1 MSDWLIIL
9 GGGVVLFWAG
19 AWLLLHLGN
28 FEVRISQLRHS
39 MEARVMQTERQVDA
53 FAKSLNEAHRINQS
67 VDGQLADLRKE
78 LETARKELEDMKK
91 SINVMDVAVADLKL
105 KATMRNSR
113 FG

>member
-28 FEVRISQLRHS
+28 FEVRISQLRQT
-39 MEARVMQTERQVDA
+39 MEARAMQAERQVEA

-67 VDGQLADLRKE
+67 VDGQLVDLRKA
-78 LETARKELEDMKK
+78 LEETRKELEDMKK

-105 KATMRNSR
+105 KVNMRNSR